1 MKRSLI
7 MLSPSRAS
15 RDRTVIFLLRIT
27 GIAMLTALVFCVCP
41 FSWMQAIHERMGL
54 GTLPDLPIVRYLTRS
69 LSGMYAYLGA
79 LLLYL
84 AGDVRRHRG
93 TLLFLSVT
101 GLFFSVGIIVL
112 DSAVGMPLFWTV
124 TEGPLT
130 LLLCAILLFLLLR
143 GGS

>member
-1 MKRSLI
+1 MKRSLV
-7 MLSPSRAS
+7 MLSPNRTH
-15 RDRTVIFLLRIT
+15 RDKVVVFLLRAT

-41 FSWMQAIHERMGL
+41 FSWMETIHQWMGL
-54 GTLPDLPIVRYLTRS
+54 GTLPDIPIVRYLTRS

-84 AGDVRRHRG
+84 AGDIRRHRG

-101 GLFFSVGIIVL
+101 GLLFSVGIILL

-124 TEGPLT
+124 AEGPMT
-130 LLLCAILLFLLLR
+130 LLLSAILLILLLR
-143 GGS
+143 ARG